1 MSGGWN
7 DPAVWAVAAAILAV
21 AALYAS
27 VGHGGASGYIAV
39 MALAGV
45 APAVLRPSALAL
57 NVLVSSLA
65 AFHFWR
71 AGYFQWRLLWPFAV
85 TSIPAAFLG
94 GWLTLPDPV
103 YKRLV
108 GGVLLLAAVWLF
120 RTAARPRAED
130 PFPPPVWLAAGLG
143 AALGLLAGLTGVG
156 GGIFLS
162 PLLLAAGWAGARETA
177 AVSAVFILVN
187 SVAGLAAQPG
197 ALGGLPAGVA
207 LWAVAALTG
216 GALGARIGSRRLGG
230 PAIRRLLA
238 AVLVLAGVKFLLLI

>member
-1 MSGGWN
+1 MP
-7 DPAVWAVAAAILAV
+7 DPTLWAVAAAILVV

-39 MALAGV
+39 MALAGI

-57 NVLVSSLA
+57 NVIVSSLA
-65 AFHFWR
+65 GLHFWR
-71 AGYFQWRLLWPFAV
+71 AGHFRWRLLWPFAI

-108 GGVLLLAAVWLF
+108 GGVLLVAAGWLF
-120 RTAARPRAED
+120 RTAARPRD
-130 PFPPPVWLAAGLG
+130 QDVHPPPVWVAAGFG
-143 AALGLLAGLTGVG
+143 VVLGLLAGLTGVG

-187 SVAGLAAQPG
+187 SLAGLAAQPA
-197 ALGGLPAGVA
+197 ALSSLPAGVA
-207 LWAVAALTG
+207 LWAGAALTG
-216 GALGARIGSRRLGG
+216 GVIGARLGSRRLGG
-230 PAIRRLLA
+230 TAIRRLLA
-238 AVLVLAGVKFLLLI
+238 GVLVLAGIKFLFLI